1 MNFYKLIILS
11 LIIFLINQASQAQ
24 IKIKYK
30 IGEEIIT
37 NIDIINERQYL
48 IFLRPELKNLS
59 NNEMLEISK
68 NSLIREIIKKKE
80 INKLFKDV
88 NNPILVKEIKKK
100 LFKFKNVKNENELL
114 ELVSSLNIE
123 YADIIEKMKY
133 EAFWNELIFQK
144 YNSFIKIDEEKLKL
158 ELIEK
163 ISSNKKYEY
172 NLSEL
177 LFEVDKN
184 EKLEKKYKEIL
195 NYIKLNNFKTAAS
208 KYSISSNSKTGGE
221 IGWVKETLLSK
232 DLNAIIKN
240 IKIGDLSFPIKYPNG
255 YLILKV
261 NDKKEMK
268 QVINIDEE
276 LKEII
281 NFERN
286 KQLNQFSLLFYKKLK
301 QNSIINEY

>member
-1 MNFYKLIILS
+1 MKIYKLIILS
-11 LIIFLINQASQAQ
+11 LIIFLIKSTVQAQ

-30 IGEEIIT
+30 IGDEIIT
-37 NIDIINERQYL
+37 YIDIINERQYL

-59 NNEMLEISK
+59 KNEMLEISK

-80 INKLFKDV
+80 IKKLFKDL
-88 NNPILVKEIKKK
+88 NNPILIKEIKKK
-100 LFKFKNVKNENELL
+100 LLKFKNVNNEDELL
-114 ELVSSLNIE
+114 RLVNNLNIE
-123 YADIIEKMKY
+123 YEDIIEKMKY

-144 YNSFIKIDEEKLKL
+144 YNSLIKINEEKLKL

-172 NLSEL
+172 NLSEI

-184 EKLEKKYKEIL
+184 EKIEKKYKEIL
-195 NYIKLNNFKTAAS
+195 NYIKLNDFKTAAS
-208 KYSISSNSKTGGE
+208 KFSISGNSKRGGE

-232 DLNAIIKN
+232 DLNSNLK
-240 IKIGDLSFPIKYPNG
+240 KVKKGDLSFPIKYPNG
-255 YLILKV
+255 YLILKI

-268 QVINIDEE
+268 QTINIDEE
-276 LKEII
+276 LKEMI
-281 NFERN
+281 NFEKN
-286 KQLNQFSLLFYKKLK
+286 KQLNQFSILFYKKLK

>member
-11 LIIFLINQASQAQ
+11 LAIFFINQTIQAQ

-59 NNEMLEISK
+59 KNEMLEISK

-80 INKLFKDV
+80 IKKLFKDL
-88 NNPILVKEIKKK
+88 NNPILIKEIKKK
-100 LFKFKNVKNENELL
+100 LLKFKNVNNEDELL
-114 ELVSSLNIE
+114 RLVNNLNIE
-123 YADIIEKMKY
+123 YEDIIEKMKY

-144 YNSFIKIDEEKLKL
+144 YNSLIKINEEKLKL

-172 NLSEL
+172 NLSEI

-184 EKLEKKYKEIL
+184 EKIEKKYKEIL
-195 NYIKLNNFKTAAS
+195 NYIKLNDFKTAAS
-208 KYSISSNSKTGGE
+208 KFSISGNSKRGGE

-232 DLNAIIKN
+232 DLNSNLK
-240 IKIGDLSFPIKYPNG
+240 KVKKGDLSFPIKYPNG
-255 YLILKV
+255 YLILKI

-268 QVINIDEE
+268 QTINIDEE
-276 LKEII
+276 LKEMI
-281 NFERN
+281 NFEKN
-286 KQLNQFSLLFYKKLK
+286 KQLNQFSILFYKKLK